1 MKFMITWKISP
12 AAYKMALERFL
23 ETGAPAPEGLK
34 TLGRWHTAGSSK
46 GFHLVEGSDAALAE
60 INAQWADL
68 LELEVTPVIEDDV
81 AGQIATT
88 LLGGRKK

>member
-12 AAYKMALERFL
+12 ENYKTAVERFL
-23 ETGAPAPEGLK
+23 KTGAPAPEGLK
-34 TLGRWHTAGSSK
+34 TIGRWHTAGSSR

-68 LELEVTPVIEDDV
+68 LNLEVVPVVEDDV
-81 AGQIATT
+81 AGQVATRVY
-88 LLGGRKK
+88 GNK